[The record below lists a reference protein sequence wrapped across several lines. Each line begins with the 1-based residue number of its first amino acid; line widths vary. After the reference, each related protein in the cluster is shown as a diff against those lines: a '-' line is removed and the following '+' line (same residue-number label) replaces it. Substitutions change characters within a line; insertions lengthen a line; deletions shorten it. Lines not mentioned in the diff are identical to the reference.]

1 MTYLQGLSAEGSDL
15 FKARLLALTLLPQCA
30 AHPPACPWGDGDLAP
45 LINFFEPSLWLMNMN
60 C

>member
-15 FKARLLALTLLPQCA
+15 FFKARLPALILLPQCA
-30 AHPPACPWGDGDLAP
+30 THPPACPWGDGGLAP
-45 LINFFEPSLWLMNMN
+45 LISFHEPSLWLIN